1 MSRTPTE
8 DLVVI
13 ARQLDP
19 ESHSIVLGPWLNE
32 QVWREEIPKNLKKI
46 WGRLD
51 YGERLCL
58 FVKASE
64 LAALK
69 KEGRER
75 A

>member
-1 MSRTPTE
+1 
-8 DLVVI
+8 
-13 ARQLDP
+13 
-19 ESHSIVLGPWLNE
+19 VLGPWLDE
-32 QVWREEIPKNLKKI
+32 QVWREEIPENLKKI

-58 FVKASE
+58 FVIASE

-69 KEGRER
+69 KERRER